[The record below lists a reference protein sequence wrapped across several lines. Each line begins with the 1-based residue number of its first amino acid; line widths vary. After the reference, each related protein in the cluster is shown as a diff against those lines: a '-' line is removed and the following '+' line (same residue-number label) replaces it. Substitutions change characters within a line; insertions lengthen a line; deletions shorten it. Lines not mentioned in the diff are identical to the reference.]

1 MPSINPARR
10 SLPLIL
16 ASLPAWSGAATLQ
29 VPADHQT
36 IQAAVNAAVSGDI
49 VLVDPGTYPE
59 RIDIVGKSI
68 VLRSSAG
75 PATTIIDAQNLGQAV
90 RLAAGAG
97 GEIALEGFTVQRGSG
112 TFGGGVA
119 VSGRAVVRDNHFR
132 DNAQGSGGSGAA
144 IDCNGC
150 TALVE
155 RNVFSGNSCDSQFLS
170 GVVTVL
176 NGADITLRSN
186 LFVDNPCR
194 AINITAPSS
203 ARAVVLGNTF
213 VGNATGVYIDARTGT
228 NTGQIVRHNLI
239 AGNGIGLEVAFA
251 FGPLTAVVA
260 DNVLFANTMQ
270 VSGAASPIGS
280 LGNRDVD
287 PVFVAAGAGDY
298 RLRADSSLI
307 DTPSTA
313 VTEPLDWGDSDLAGR
328 CRRADADGD
337 GLARIDVGAYEFADV
352 RIFREGF
359 EAEAEPACTG
369 VVEL

>member
-1 MPSINPARR
+1 MPSIHTARR
-10 SLPLIL
+10 SLPLLFAII
-16 ASLPAWSGAATLQ
+16 PAMSSAATLR
-29 VPADHQT
+29 VPADYPT
-36 IQAAVNAAVSGDI
+36 IQAAVNAATSGD
-49 VLVDPGTYPE
+49 VVRVDSGTYPE
-59 RIDIVGKSI
+59 RIDVAGKSI

-75 PATTIIDAQNLGQAV
+75 PATTIIDAQSLGRAV

-97 GEIALEGFTVQRGSG
+97 GEIVFEGFTVQGGSE
-112 TFGGGVA
+112 TFGGGLTVL
-119 VSGRAVVRDNHFR
+119 GRAVVRDNHFR
-132 DNAQGSGGSGAA
+132 DNAQGAGGSGAA

-150 TALVE
+150 IAVVE
-155 RNVFSGNSCDSQFLS
+155 RNVFSGNSCDGQFLS
-170 GVVTVL
+170 GVVSVL
-176 NGADITLRSN
+176 NDADITLRSN

-203 ARAVVLGNTF
+203 ARAVVLGNTI

-239 AGNGIGLEVAFA
+239 AANGIGLEVAFA
-251 FGPLTAVVA
+251 FSPLTAVFA
-260 DNVLFANTMQ
+260 DNVLFANTTQ

-287 PVFVAAGAGDY
+287 PVFVAAGEGDY

-352 RIFREGF
+352 RIFSEGF
-359 EAEAEPACTG
+359 EAEATPACSG
-369 VVEL
+369 VAEP